1 MEQTSVGDGIMQTFI
16 DKYIS
21 QGIQQGE
28 ARILLR
34 LMETRFGKLPPWI
47 MDKIRH
53 ADTESIESWSLRLFS
68 ANIPE
73 DVLNAND

>member
-1 MEQTSVGDGIMQTFI
+1 MQTFI